1 MTLDNL
7 KPSILQLSSGELYAL
22 HQEIRRNRFISKR
35 KIREKK
41 VVVKRTTSKVTQL
54 IVGMSDE
61 ELKTLLE
68 EL

>member
-41 VVVKRTTSKVTQL
+41 VAVKRTTSKVTQL
-54 IVGMSDE
+54 IAGMSDE